1 VVAQSGGVSVERTD
15 HDGQTKQELLAQL
28 NEEHRE
34 LKARLRELGRHI
46 ALTSAEKVEY
56 AQLKKMKL
64 RTKDR
69 IRMLE
74 QN

>member
-1 VVAQSGGVSVERTD
+1 MVERTD
-15 HDGQTKQELLAQL
+15 HGHSKKQLLAQL
-28 NEEHRE
+28 NEEHRS

-46 ALTSAEKVEY
+46 SLTSAERVEY

-69 IRMLE
+69 IRLLE